1 MHRWPLLVWR
11 NDGDGED
18 DEGED
23 GRELRAEQR
32 KKREDGPVASEK
44 IASDESG

>member
-1 MHRWPLLVWR
+1 MHRWPLVVWR

-23 GRELRAEQR
+23 GRELRAKEEEAGGR
-32 KKREDGPVASEK
+32 AS
-44 IASDESG
+44 SQ